1 MYFKIG
7 VLKIFA
13 KFTRTH
19 IWPSS
24 TRNEVASW
32 NIYPN
37 SHKDTC
43 ARVSGWK
50 CCKNTEKKNKQ
61 TWVGV

>member
-1 MYFKIG
+1 MSYKIG
-7 VLKIFA
+7 VLKICA

-19 IWPSS
+19 MWSSS

-43 ARVSGWK
+43 ARVAGWK
-50 CCKNTEKKNKQ
+50 YVAKIQKKKKKN
-61 TWVGV
+61 WVGV